1 MDLAD
6 SFSSIPFAEHLGI
19 EVTRA
24 EDGVAEGWMPMT
36 DELSSNPGHHIA
48 HGGATFAFA
57 DTVGGAALVSLVTVP
72 TPTIDMRIDY
82 LAPVTDD
89 LTARAEVARKGSTS
103 AVVDID
109 VRQEAEDKKVAT
121 VRGVYKIGV
130 GEASEH
136 HWKRDRGNH
145 GQE

>member
-1 MDLAD
+1 MDLSD

-48 HGGATFAFA
+48 HGGATFALA

-82 LAPVTDD
+82 LAPATDD
-89 LTARAEVARKGSTS
+89 LTAHAEVERRGSTS
-103 AVVDID
+103 AVVDIEVEQD
-109 VRQEAEDKKVAT
+109 DKDVAT

-130 GEASEH
+130 GENSEH
-136 HWKRDRGNH
+136 HWERERERGLES
-145 GQE
+145 QE